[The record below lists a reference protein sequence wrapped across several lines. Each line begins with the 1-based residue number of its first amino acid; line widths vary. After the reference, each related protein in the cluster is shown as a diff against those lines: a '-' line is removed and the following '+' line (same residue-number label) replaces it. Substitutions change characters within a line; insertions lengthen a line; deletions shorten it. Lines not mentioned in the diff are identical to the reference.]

1 MKFFYVLF
9 MLFIFGS
16 MTQLSYAQSE
26 QDSTKSEYEFF
37 EISEQPKFPGGAEEM
52 MKFISNEVIYPKDAI
67 DNGIEGTVTIQFVV
81 DKDGSLTDIKV
92 LRDPGGGLGDEGKR
106 IVELMPK
113 WSPGYQKNEPVRVK
127 MIIPLR
133 FKLNNESKVPEIPK

>member
-26 QDSTKSEYEFF
+26 QDSTQKEYQFF
-37 EISEQPKFPGGAEEM
+37 EITEVPKFPGGANEM
-52 MKFISNEVIYPKDAI
+52 MKFLSENIVYPDIAQ
-67 DNGIEGTVTIQFVV
+67 DNGIQGTVSVQFVV

-92 LRDPGGGLGDEGKR
+92 LRNPGGGLGDEGKR

>member
-26 QDSTKSEYEFF
+26 QDSTQKEYQFF

-52 MKFISNEVIYPKDAI
+52 MKFISNDFLVIYPKDAI
-67 DNGIEGTVTIQFVV
+67 DNGIEGTVSYSVCC
-81 DKDGSLTDIKV
+81 
-92 LRDPGGGLGDEGKR
+92 R
-106 IVELMPK
+106 
-113 WSPGYQKNEPVRVK
+113 
-127 MIIPLR
+127 
-133 FKLNNESKVPEIPK
+133 